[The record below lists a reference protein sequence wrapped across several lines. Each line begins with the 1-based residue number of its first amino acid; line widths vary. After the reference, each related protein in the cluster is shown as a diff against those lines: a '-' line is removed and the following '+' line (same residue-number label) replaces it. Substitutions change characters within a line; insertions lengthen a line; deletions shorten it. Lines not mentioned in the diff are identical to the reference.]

1 MQSRF
6 SEVEAFRMLG
16 TNIETVGSVTTPGGL
31 NRYWGLSV
39 QYRALS
45 LKAVDSSLYVP
56 ERSAD

>member
-31 NRYWGLSV
+31 N
-39 QYRALS
+39 
-45 LKAVDSSLYVP
+45 
-56 ERSAD
+56 